1 MTEQTMRKQTMRK
14 QTMTEKPYFIIL
26 GGPTGSGKSLMPQL
40 ILNYLRKTNGVKY
53 HFKKLLIDDYIEY
66 NPLYKESIHNII
78 EEYNC
83 VPRKTGKGDKCDVE
97 TPSTELANAFEEIY
111 FHVRR
116 KGQCYGDFTQDI
128 KDKIVNTMYD
138 NIKKKYRDNDKRFET
153 KEESK
158 QQYQE
163 EIGKL
168 KTLYDKYYEKNCEEQ
183 YISDIINY
191 LNNNNNIIVE
201 TTGKKIPKDLI
212 KLVNQYD
219 YNIIIAYILVE
230 KNELRERIIKR
241 FRDALYKFRL
251 DYEKKAPRFPNISD
265 KIINNIKETLITL
278 RNECLPANEESE
290 ICEFINKD
298 SNINLLIFDNT
309 DSSFR
314 EPKLVYDHTILSDNH
329 LFMDNKKYI
338 KFINNILGI
347 PNVISPKKQ
356 TRLLLTQ
363 LPNYIENGGKN
374 KRTTRKYRSV
384 RKTKKNSK
392 DE

>member
-1 MTEQTMRKQTMRK
+1 MTEKSMR
-14 QTMTEKPYFIIL
+14 EKPYFIIL

-40 ILNYLRKTNGVKY
+40 ILNYLRKTNVVKY

-78 EEYNC
+78 EEYEC
-83 VPRKTGKGDKCDVE
+83 EPYKTGKGQNCDVE
-97 TPSTELANAFEEIY
+97 TPSLELANAFEEIY

-116 KGQCYGDFTQDI
+116 NGQCYGGFTQDI

-138 NIKKKYRDNDKRFET
+138 NIKKKYRDNDKNFET

-168 KTLYDKYYEKNCEEQ
+168 KNIYDEYYEKNCEQQ
-183 YISDIINY
+183 YKMDMEKY
-191 LNNNNNIIVE
+191 LNNNDNIIVE

-212 KLVNQYD
+212 EIVNQYD

-230 KNELRERIIKR
+230 KNTLRKRIIKR

-251 DYEKKAPRFPNISD
+251 DYNKKAPRFPNISD

-278 RNECLPANEESE
+278 RNECLPADEASE
-290 ICEFINKD
+290 ICGFINRH
-298 SNINLLIFDNT
+298 SNINLLIYDNT
-309 DSSFR
+309 DSTYI
-314 EPKLVYDHTILSDNH
+314 EPKLVYDHSIPGEDH
-329 LFMDNKKYI
+329 LYMKKPEYI
-338 KFINNILGI
+338 EFINNILGI
-347 PNVISPKKQ
+347 PNVISPEKQ
-356 TRLLLTQ
+356 TRRLFTQ
-363 LPNYIENGGKN
+363 LPKYIGKGGKN

-384 RKTKKNSK
+384 RKTIKKSK
-392 DE
+392 HK

>member
-1 MTEQTMRKQTMRK
+1 MTEKSTR
-14 QTMTEKPYFIIL
+14 EKPYFIIL
-26 GGPTGSGKSLMPQL
+26 GGPTGSGKSLMPQI

-66 NPLYKESIHNII
+66 NPLYKDSINHII
-78 EEYNC
+78 EEYDC
-83 VPRKTGKGDKCDVE
+83 APYKTGKRDKCDVE

-116 KGQCYGDFTQDI
+116 NSKCYGEFTQDI

-138 NIKKKYRDNDKRFET
+138 NIKKKYRDNDKNFQM

-168 KTLYDKYYEKNCEEQ
+168 KDLYDEYYEKNCEEQ
-183 YISDIINY
+183 YKMDMEKY
-191 LNNNNNIIVE
+191 LNRKDNIIVE
-201 TTGKKIPKDLI
+201 TTGKKIPNDLI
-212 KLVNQYD
+212 KIVNQYD

-251 DYEKKAPRFPNISD
+251 DYDKKAPRFPNISD
-265 KIINNIKETLITL
+265 KIINNIKNTLITL
-278 RNECLPANEESE
+278 RNDCLNNEEE
-290 ICEFINKD
+290 LETCGFINRD

-309 DSSFR
+309 NSRR
-314 EPKLVYDHTILSDNH
+314 EPILVYDHTL
-329 LFMDNKKYI
+329 
-338 KFINNILGI
+338 
-347 PNVISPKKQ
+347 
-356 TRLLLTQ
+356 
-363 LPNYIENGGKN
+363 
-374 KRTTRKYRSV
+374 
-384 RKTKKNSK
+384 
-392 DE
+392 

>member
-1 MTEQTMRKQTMRK
+1 MTEKSMR
-14 QTMTEKPYFIIL
+14 EKPYFIIL
-26 GGPTGSGKSLMPQL
+26 GGPTGSGKSLMPQI

-78 EEYNC
+78 EQYNC

-116 KGQCYGDFTQDI
+116 NGQCYGDFTQDI

-138 NIKKKYRDNDKRFET
+138 NIKKKYRDNDKNFET

-168 KTLYDKYYEKNCEEQ
+168 KNLYDEYYEKNCEQQ
-183 YISDIINY
+183 YKMDMEKY
-191 LNNNNNIIVE
+191 LNRKDNIIVE
-201 TTGKKIPKDLI
+201 TTGKKIPNDLI
-212 KLVNQYD
+212 KIVNQYD

-278 RNECLPANEESE
+278 RNECLKTDGSLET
-290 ICEFINKD
+290 CGFINRD

-314 EPKLVYDHTILSDNH
+314 EPKLVYDHTILSDDH
-329 LFMDNKKYI
+329 LYMDNTNYI

-347 PNVISPKKQ
+347 PNVISPEKQ
-356 TRLLLTQ
+356 TRRLFTQ
-363 LPNYIENGGKN
+363 LPKYIGKGGKN

-384 RKTKKNSK
+384 RKTKKKSK
-392 DE
+392 HE